1 MPFEYRVT
9 LEWEQNIHFSLEP
22 GQKIHN
28 KFASDM
34 WDEKSTARELKAR
47 LNGFTPFSPN
57 KVDGIVN
64 GASNTSDKENA
75 VLWAT
80 FRVETDT
87 PDGQKVISD
96 VLFEMFTSAGVQYT
110 SVCPKIKVS
119 LRVLKD
125 AS

>member
-1 MPFEYRVT
+1 MYEYMIN
-9 LEWEQNIHFSLEP
+9 LEWEQNIQFTLEP

-47 LNGFTPFSPN
+47 LNGFTPFSPVN
-57 KVDGIVN
+57 ITDAVN
-64 GASNTSDKENA
+64 GATNTSDKENA
-75 VLWAT
+75 VLWA
-80 FRVETDT
+80 FFKVETDT